1 MKKFNYKLNTMKN
14 LITITVLFLSLL
26 LFSGCDK
33 PAPTEL
39 FDDSS
44 EDEYEVLTKNLDDQY
59 YNSGVDTSGLEQD
72 LRGLTNIISLSGI
85 KLTTITN
92 NQPRTVNLSL
102 AQAIFFDRNQPIY
115 YSDGI
120 TLLAYKTVTPGII
133 KLDNHL
139 ARTVDFHLRYRDQGV
154 LMDTVLG
161 KKYILYSGIGGW
173 LDPFRFRYNSTI
185 PFEFNPVL
193 FPPLTFDIKTPH
205 EINGNV
211 IMQGSQSN
219 RDLQAILRWNAL
231 HGKRI
236 TLILGVK
243 IEIHGYLITIPIYR
257 IRTRDDGNLVIPK
270 QFLNELPLENFSKLV
285 FTFIRSVESY
295 KGDDNNKLLV
305 SAQSIHSIVIDIP

>member
-1 MKKFNYKLNTMKN
+1 MKKFNYKLNTMKI
-14 LITITVLFLSLL
+14 LITITALLLSLL
-26 LFSGCDK
+26 LFLGCDK

-44 EDEYEVLTKNLDDQY
+44 EDEYEVLTKNLNDQY

-92 NQPRTVNLSL
+92 SQPQTVNLSL
-102 AQAIFFDRNQPIY
+102 AQAIFFDKSKPIY
-115 YSDGI
+115 YTNGE
-120 TLLAYKTVTPGII
+120 LLAYQTVTPGII
-133 KLDNHL
+133 KFDNHF
-139 ARTVDFHLRYRDQGV
+139 ARTDSFRIRYRDQGV
-154 LMDTVLG
+154 MRNIALG
-161 KKYILYSGIGGW
+161 KRYILYSGVGGW
-173 LDPFRFRYNSTI
+173 LDPFRFKYNSSI

-193 FPPLTFDIKTPH
+193 FPPVTFGIKTPH

-211 IMQGSQSN
+211 IMQGSRSN

-243 IEIHGYLITIPIYR
+243 IEIQGHLITIPIYR